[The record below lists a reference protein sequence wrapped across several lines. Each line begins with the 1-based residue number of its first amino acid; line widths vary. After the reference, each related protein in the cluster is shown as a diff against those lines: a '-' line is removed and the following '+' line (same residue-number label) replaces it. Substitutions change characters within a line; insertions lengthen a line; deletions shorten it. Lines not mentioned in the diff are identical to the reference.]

1 MFARK
6 AYDKLVEWKRVS
18 NGKTAV
24 MIEGARRVGKST
36 VAEAFARVEYRD
48 YLMLD
53 FSVESEAVKRNFA
66 ENIGDLDAFFRNLFL
81 LKGKS
86 LPRGES
92 VVVFDE
98 VQLFPLARQA
108 IKQLVKDGRYH
119 YIETGSLIS
128 IRENSGSILIP
139 SEEYQIRMHPMD
151 FEEFLWAKGDT
162 VTADAIRE
170 AFAAKKPLG
179 TDIHRKIMGDFRM
192 YMAVGGMPQAV
203 AEYVAGGT
211 FEEIDFAKRA
221 ILSLYDEDIR
231 KYDNAENGRVS
242 AIYRSVPDQLGN
254 RNMRFKYAAIDKN
267 ARYDRLVS
275 SLDFLS
281 ESMIV
286 NVCTNVTAPDALM
299 ELHVQKENFKM
310 FMADTGLLVARAMG
324 TAAALGESLYRALVF
339 DKLDANLGMVMENM
353 VAQMLVAQG
362 HTLHFHEFECRPKAS
377 EPFKKES
384 PKKYEVDFLLLR
396 GKRVCPVEV
405 KSSGYRA
412 HKSLDRFLE
421 KYDVKCNECYV
432 LYPKDLAREGR
443 IVYLPLYMAMCL

>member
-1 MFARK
+1 MGLKHFTFSYKTQVEAAKKVVCMFARK

-36 VAEAFARVEYRD
+36 VAEAFAKVEYRD

-310 FMADTGLLVARAMG
+310 FMADTGCLWRARWGRRPRWANRFTGLWCSTSWMRIWAWSWRTWSRRCLWRRG
-324 TAAALGESLYRALVF
+324 IPCTFTSSNAAPRLRSLSR
-339 DKLDANLGMVMENM
+339 KS
-353 VAQMLVAQG
+353 
-362 HTLHFHEFECRPKAS
+362 RPRSTRWTSCCFGA
-377 EPFKKES
+377 
-384 PKKYEVDFLLLR
+384 R
-396 GKRVCPVEV
+396 G
-405 KSSGYRA
+405 S
-412 HKSLDRFLE
+412 
-421 KYDVKCNECYV
+421 
-432 LYPKDLAREGR
+432 ARWR
-443 IVYLPLYMAMCL
+443 